1 MNINIAQPQVAQVGL
16 QVTNP
21 SPPSPEP
28 PSRAFTI
35 ATTRIAPPRDRS
47 LIPAEVPHPD
57 QTIKVALLRSE
68 CYLSWGSPNLA
79 LQQAEVGLYLATK
92 HELYNLEAKSQYYRA
107 KCLME
112 TERWEEARWA
122 LARAASVRDFE
133 GEIEWFGDLCEAHI
147 EIDAWNV
154 EYEKHLRAEVARIER
169 EERGN

>member
-1 MNINIAQPQVAQVGL
+1 M
-16 QVTNP
+16 
-21 SPPSPEP
+21 
-28 PSRAFTI
+28 
-35 ATTRIAPPRDRS
+35 
-47 LIPAEVPHPD
+47 
-57 QTIKVALLRSE
+57 
-68 CYLSWGSPNLA
+68 
-79 LQQAEVGLYLATK
+79 
-92 HELYNLEAKSQYYRA
+92 EAKSQYYRA